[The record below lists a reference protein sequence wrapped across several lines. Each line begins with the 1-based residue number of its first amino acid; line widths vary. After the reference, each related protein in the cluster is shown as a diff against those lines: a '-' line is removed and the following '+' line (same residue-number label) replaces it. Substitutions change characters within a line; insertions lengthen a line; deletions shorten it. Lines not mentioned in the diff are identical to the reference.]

1 MKQIIVM
8 RGDLNYGSRGKFGA
22 QCAHASL
29 AGVLAW
35 QTDKR
40 VKQWLSGA
48 FTKIVVR
55 VDSEEDLKGVAD
67 AASQAGLI
75 VGPLIT
81 DAGRTVFGEPTVT
94 GIAIGPDTDE
104 RLQPVTGHLRLF

>member
-8 RGDLNYGSRGKFGA
+8 RADLNYGSKGKFGA

-35 QTDKR
+35 VGDAR
-40 VKQWLSGA
+40 VREWLSGA

-55 VDSEEDLKGVAD
+55 VESEEDLKGVAD

-81 DAGRTVFGEPTVT
+81 DAGRTVFAEPTVT

-104 RLQPVTGHLRLF
+104 KLAPITGHLKLY